1 MPTVHAFHV
10 VPALPASLDRLRA
23 LAFNIQWAWNHEAIE
38 LFRRLDRDL
47 WEKSGHNPVRMLGTI
62 SQERLRE
69 VAQDD
74 SFLADLDR
82 ICFGLENYM
91 RAGST
96 WYKRNYEAKVPSET
110 RIAYFSMEFGL
121 TECLPIYSGGLGVLS
136 GDHLKS
142 SSDLGIPLVGVGLLY
157 QQGYFRQS
165 LNADGW
171 QQERYPDNDFYN
183 LPMQMQMDA
192 NGIPLRICV
201 DFPGRNVFAQ
211 VWKVQVGRVPLYL
224 LDTNISDNHFE
235 DQNITDQLYGG
246 DTEMRLKQEMIL
258 GIGGMRALTAMNIKP
273 TICHMNEGHSAFMAF
288 ERTRMLME
296 EFQCDYWHARE
307 ATAAGNLFTTHTPV
321 PAGFDMFPAD
331 MLGRYFGSYI
341 SQLGLSFDAF
351 MNLGRY
357 HDYNTSEKFNMA
369 IMALRHAHNVNGVSK
384 LHGKVTRRMVQVGF
398 PQFPEDEVPV
408 ASVTNGIHTRSFVSR
423 EMADLL
429 DQYLGGRWSLYVSGE
444 GGWDRVNDI
453 PDEDLWRIR
462 QRRRER
468 LVLFARDRLKAQYE
482 QRGMSE
488 YEVRKTREILNP
500 EALTIGFARRFAT
513 YKRATLLLTDADR
526 LIRMLTDEKRPVQI
540 LMAGKAHPKDD
551 GGKHLIQDIAQFARH
566 PEVRSRIVFLEDYD
580 LALARQ
586 LVQGV
591 DIWLNTPR
599 RPMEA
604 SGTSGMKVLANGG
617 LNVSVPDGWWAEGYD
632 PRVGWSIGHGEEYA
646 DPDEQDRVE
655 SKVLYDILEKEVVPL
670 FYDRSGEGIPRAWI
684 ARIKNSMRLLCP
696 IFNTHRMVAE
706 YATRFYFPA
715 TERYER
721 LTKDSLSRAKEL
733 VDWKNSVRE
742 KWGQVHVDSVETQK
756 LDDRTTIPAG
766 QAIHIAAS
774 LQLGELSPV
783 DVRVEAYYGPLDAEH
798 HITQG
803 AITALVWKNAT
814 EGRNRYEG
822 DVPTTNSGMQ
832 GFTVRVLPAHPD
844 AALPIEL
851 PLITWE

>member
-47 WEKSGHNPVRMLGTI
+47 WEKTGHNPVLMLGTI
-62 SQERLRE
+62 SQARLRE

-82 ICFGLENYM
+82 TCFGLENYL

-96 WYKRNYEAKVPSET
+96 WYKRNYEDKVPPET

-183 LPMQMQMDA
+183 MPMQMQMDA
-192 NGIPLRICV
+192 AGSPLRICV
-201 DFPGRNVFAQ
+201 EFPGRDVFAQ

-224 LDTNISDNHFE
+224 LDTNISDNRFE

-273 TICHMNEGHSAFMAF
+273 TLCHMNEGHSAFMAF

-331 MLGRYFGSYI
+331 LLGRYFGSYI
-341 SQLGLSFDAF
+341 SQLGLSFENF

-384 LHGKVTRRMVQVGF
+384 LHGQVTRRMAQVGF
-398 PQFPEDEVPV
+398 PQFPEEEVPV
-408 ASVTNGIHTRSFVSR
+408 TSVTNGIHTRSFVSR

-429 DQYLGGRWSLYVSGE
+429 DQYLGGRWSLDVSGE
-444 GGWDRVNDI
+444 GGWDRVSDI

-462 QRRRER
+462 QRRRDR

-482 QRGMSE
+482 KRGMSE

-513 YKRATLLLTDADR
+513 YKRATLLLSDADR
-526 LIRMLTDEKRPVQI
+526 LIRMLNDEKRPVQI

-566 PEVRSRIVFLEDYD
+566 PEVRNRIVFLEDYD

-599 RPMEA
+599 RLMEA

-632 PRVGWSIGHGEEYA
+632 PRVGWSIGHGEDYA

-684 ARIKNSMRLLCP
+684 ARIKTSMRLLCP

-715 TERYER
+715 SERYER
-721 LTKDSLSRAKEL
+721 LTKDNLASAKEL
-733 VDWKNSVRE
+733 VDWKNRVRD

-766 QAIHIAAS
+766 EAIHIAAN
-774 LQLGELSPV
+774 LQLGELSPG

-798 HITQG
+798 RIASG
-803 AITALVWKNAT
+803 AVIPLVWKSTA
-814 EGRNRYEG
+814 EGRNLYEG

-832 GFTVRVLPAHPD
+832 GFTVRVLPTHPD